1 MQAVHSVPSVLCTR
15 ACTFS
20 SNTPASDSNTHY
32 WSHYVIPRDA
42 NEISDSAVKI
52 DNSKCSS
59 SIFLYYYH
67 DYLQL
72 FKEEKVF

>member
-15 ACTFS
+15 ACRFF
-20 SNTPASDSNTHY
+20 SNTTASDSNMHY

-42 NEISDSAVKI
+42 NEISDSAGKI
-52 DNSKCSS
+52 DNSQYSS
-59 SIFLYYYH
+59 YIFLYYYH